1 MKKVQIVSNNMCYGP
16 APRSNT
22 EIEQHLTIN
31 EKGQVWFSRYRYGNG
46 EERYPLIG
54 KEYMRISKEDAEE
67 ILNLAAEMT
76 TIGDDLFVT
85 DTGEW
90 EMIVT
95 DSENL
100 TTRKAGA
107 LIHTNS
113 EQQQI
118 FCAKI
123 RKAINRKGLFL
134 LDGNWE
140 DEACS

>member
-1 MKKVQIVSNNMCYGP
+1 MKKVQIISNNMCYGP

-31 EKGQVWFSRYRYGNG
+31 EKGQIWFSRYRYGNG
-46 EERYPLIG
+46 ETRYPLIS
-54 KEYMRISKEDAEE
+54 KEYLRIAKEDAKE
-67 ILNLAAEMT
+67 ILNLAGEVT
-76 TIGDDLFVT
+76 KIEDDLFAT
-85 DTGEW
+85 DVGDW

-113 EQQQI
+113 EQQQK

-123 RKAINRKGLFL
+123 RKAMNRKGLFL
-134 LDGNWE
+134 MDGNWE